1 MNYTDI
7 HNSLLTIKQETAQG
21 GNTRLRIYNA
31 LKAILDYCRQTG
43 EDNSTVTVKAAVEE
57 LRRLLNEHSTSGVAH
72 EARFQEIKNIIEDRV
87 KTMAPKTGERFF
99 GDDYLRRLNYI
110 EHYESEENSIA
121 EDTFEFTAIRSA
133 KMNKLTTIPDSLF
146 KYSHLSSGSFSE
158 AQTIESAA
166 FKGSQIYYVN
176 KQGTQDSWNTILP
189 KVKIVKQGAFSECR
203 ELLEV
208 YFPEATRVSA
218 SAFQNCTRL
227 SKIELPKC
235 NTFVFSA
242 LTNCHNLEELNLPEQ
257 STIFNN
263 SRLSRLWG
271 CTGLK
276 KVFLPKQYEIT
287 DNTAY
292 LFLDCISLE
301 EVDINSMKMI
311 PFYFFTNKHRLAKV
325 NISDARY
332 IGAWAFAGCVNLRT
346 VITNLAREID
356 KYAFDGCVSVEELK
370 LPVISMLREKA
381 ISRMDS
387 LSTLTL
393 GANISEY
400 GYSEVSG
407 SICDCPSLTTINVPD
422 GWELGVQVK
431 GISFVRC
438 PSISKESV
446 IGIFQKLADNTN
458 KPAKNIA
465 LDSTVLKNIT
475 AEEQNIAKNKNYNIV
490 KSGV

>member
-87 KTMAPKTGERFF
+87 KAMAPKTGERFF

-121 EDTFEFTAIRSA
+121 EDTFELTAIRSA
-133 KMNKLTTIPDSLF
+133 KMNKLATIPNSLF

-158 AQTIESAA
+158 AQTIEIAA
-166 FKGSQIYYVN
+166 FKGSRIYYVN

-189 KVKIVKQGAFSECR
+189 KVKIVKPDAFSECR
-203 ELLEV
+203 DLLEV
-208 YFPEATRVSA
+208 YFPEATRVST

-227 SKIELPKC
+227 SKIELPRC

-287 DNTAY
+287 DNAAY
-292 LFLDCISLE
+292 LFLDCVALE
-301 EVDINSMKMI
+301 EIDINSMKYI
-311 PFYFFTNKHRLAKV
+311 PHTFFTNKIRLERANV
-325 NISDARY
+325 SDARY
-332 IGAWAFAGCVNLRT
+332 IGYAAFSGCQSLTWLVN
-346 VITNLAREID
+346 NLATEIHPF
-356 KYAFDGCVSVEELK
+356 AFHKCTALEELR
-370 LPVISMLREKA
+370 LPSANNLDYMA
-381 ISRMDS
+381 ISDMYS
-387 LSTLTL
+387 LKKLEL
-393 GANISEY
+393 LAPGIIACEY
-400 GYSEVSG
+400 SATHG
-407 SICDCPSLTTINVPD
+407 SICNNPRLTEIKVPPV
-422 GWELGVQVK
+422 WSIPPT
-431 GISFVRC
+431 GISFPNC
-438 PSISKESV
+438 SAISAQSV
-446 IGIFQKLADNTN
+446 IDIAGAL
-458 KPAKNIA
+458 KPAATQTPIA
-465 LDSTVLKNIT
+465 FDAVVCDRIPT
-475 AEEQNIAKNKNYNIV
+475 ATTTMLQNKNYNIV
-490 KSGV
+490 KLGV